1 MPPRRRAAKQVN
13 KEQKK
18 EDVKPITEEE
28 QEAEIAALRK
38 KAQQDKATERM
49 YLDALLAFCLFVF
62 ARLLYTYISSDSGAS
77 TALALVT
84 LAQTILLPF
93 SVTPERLPV
102 GGAHLAKYH
111 YLIVLVQFVLFGG
124 SCLLQVDRVPFTEL
138 LRAAM
143 PGLLAFSAETQR
155 RAERANDAALD
166 KLERLKYPL
175 KGA

>member
-1 MPPRRRAAKQVN
+1 MPPRKRVVKQV
-13 KEQKK
+13 KK
-18 EDVKPITEEE
+18 EKAEDVRPISEEE

-38 KAQQDKATERM
+38 NAQKDKATGRM
-49 YLDALLAFCLFVF
+49 YLDALLGFCLFVF
-62 ARLLYTYISSDSGAS
+62 IRQLHRYRSGESSAP
-77 TALALVT
+77 TVLVLVT

-102 GGAHLAKYH
+102 VGRYLAGYHHLVVLAQ
-111 YLIVLVQFVLFGG
+111 LILFVGSFVL
-124 SCLLQVDRVPFTEL
+124 QVGRVPIPEL

-143 PGLLAFSAETQR
+143 PELLAFSVETQR
-155 RAERANDAALD
+155 RAERSNDAALD